1 MHNDPPSREK
11 SRKAAQ
17 LMGVGCLKHPQVAP
31 ALSWCFTV
39 VGAARGFGFRYC
51 KVRVFCKKKKKKE
64 NAALSQFYH
73 FKVLKLVSKMG
84 LVRLPVDIDRQDRFI
99 NLQDDLSCVV

>member
-39 VGAARGFGFRYC
+39 VGAARGFGFHCC
-51 KVRVFCKKKKKKE
+51 KVRVFCKKKKKRKCCFVPV
-64 NAALSQFYH
+64 LS
-73 FKVLKLVSKMG
+73 
-84 LVRLPVDIDRQDRFI
+84 
-99 NLQDDLSCVV
+99 LQSTEIGVKNGAC